1 MKITKSQL
9 RSIIREEIENTVN
22 EGFMDSI
29 KGALGFGGG
38 DEAPAADPMAD
49 VPEEDREDFEEYLR
63 GDQPYAYDWNQ
74 TGIKDKLEADG
85 DAETYFGYQTYRSW
99 VKRHHKSKMQDMGAQ
114 ADIANAR
121 RKRGSGSSSSSS
133 SSSSYRRDTDPSRAS
148 SATGSSNLAYGE
160 SVEKIKD
167 IIREVIQEMSK
178 ESK

>member
-9 RSIIREEIENTVN
+9 RSVIKEEIENIVD

-29 KGALGFGGG
+29 KGALGLGGKKA
-38 DEAPAADPMAD
+38 APAADPMAD

-74 TGIKDKLEADG
+74 TGIKDTLEADG
-85 DAETYFGYQTYRSW
+85 DAETYYGYKTYRSW
-99 VKRHHKSKMQDMGAQ
+99 AKRHHKSKMQNMGAQ

-121 RKRGSGSSSSSS
+121 RKRGSGRSSSS
-133 SSSSYRRDTDPSRAS
+133 SSSSYRRDTDPHRAS

-167 IIREVIQEMSK
+167 IIKEVLQDIRGAKRS
-178 ESK
+178 

>member
-1 MKITKSQL
+1 MKITKSEL
-9 RSIIREEIENTVN
+9 KGLIREEIEAAID

-29 KGALGFGGG
+29 KGALGFGGEK
-38 DEAPAADPMAD
+38 EAPAADPMAN

-85 DAETYFGYQTYRSW
+85 EAETYFGFETYRSW
-99 VKRHHKSKMQDMGAQ
+99 AKRHHKSKMQDMGAQ

-133 SSSSYRRDTDPSRAS
+133 SSYKPDRTDPSRATG
-148 SATGSSNLAYGE
+148 ATGSSNLAYGE

>member
-9 RSIIREEIENTVN
+9 KQIIREEIETAID

-29 KGALGFGGG
+29 KGALGFGGEK
-38 DEAPAADPMAD
+38 EAPAADPMAD

-74 TGIKDKLEADG
+74 TGIKADLEADG
-85 DAETYFGYQTYRSW
+85 DAETYFGYQKYRSW
-99 VKRHHKSKMQDMGAQ
+99 ANRHHKSKMQDMAAQ

-121 RKRGSGSSSSSS
+121 RKRGSRRSSS
-133 SSSSYRRDTDPSRAS
+133 SSSSYRPDRTDPSRAT

-167 IIREVIQEMSK
+167 IIREVIQEINK
-178 ESK
+178 ETK